1 MREQLGV
8 HERIIGLIS
17 RLQSLRESGDYG
29 VIVSVEEKDLEIV
42 EEVYRALRGLV

>member
-1 MREQLGV
+1 
-8 HERIIGLIS
+8 
-17 RLQSLRESGDYG
+17 